1 MNLGENIHNYRISN
15 NMSQTDLA
23 NALEVSRQSVSKW
36 ENNSAQPELDK
47 LCKMSN
53 LFDITLDELVYGRAN
68 TLKSPQG
75 GERDLITTPL
85 RELFPSRVFIGATLL
100 LFGMVFFLMS
110 VFLGDHLRMGEV
122 MGEFLS
128 VNIVVLSLALLFTY
142 HTGVLSG
149 CMIVYFLYNVI
160 CFGFFK
166 EISLTNYLFMVLA
179 GVVLLV
185 WFLIWGMHG
194 NAQEERANAL
204 RTV

>member
-1 MNLGENIHNYRISN
+1 MNLGENIHSYRVSN

-23 NALEVSRQSVSKW
+23 NALDVSRQSVSKW

-53 LFDITLDELVYGRAN
+53 LFDVTLDELVYGRSA
-68 TLKSPQG
+68 TPKS
-75 GERDLITTPL
+75 GERDIIATPM
-85 RELFPSRVFIGATLL
+85 RELVPSRLLLGVSLL

-110 VFLGDHLRMGEV
+110 VFLGDRLSIGEV

-128 VNIVVLSLALLFTY
+128 VNIVLLSLSLLFTY
-142 HTGVLSG
+142 QTGVLSG
-149 CMIVYFLYNVI
+149 CMVVYFLYNVI
-160 CFGFFK
+160 CFGFYK

-185 WFLIWGMHG
+185 WFIVWGMHG
-194 NAQEERANAL
+194 NTKESRTDSL
-204 RTV
+204 RTA